1 MLLLSH
7 MFPELV
13 SRILVE
19 TTLTRSQGQC
29 QGSTIGGEVKS
40 WIDGNKPLV
49 IGLSAGIGALLL
61 LSILSCL
68 IRCFRKPRKQER
80 RHHRPRPRHT
90 GGWNGTP
97 IQGWDG
103 PMPPA
108 QMSQA
113 GGYYDPASAGRG
125 GGWVDSQNAGGW
137 RPPTYAA
144 PHYPP
149 QSYAPSTV
157 RYA

>member
-7 MFPELV
+7 MFPEWV

-40 WIDGNKPLV
+40 WIDDNKPLV

-68 IRCFRKPRKQER
+68 IRCFRRPRKQER
-80 RHHRPRPRHT
+80 RPHRPRPRHT

-97 IQGWDG
+97 IRGWDG

-108 QMSQA
+108 PMSQA
-113 GGYYDPASAGRG
+113 GGYYDPASAGR
-125 GGWVDSQNAGGW
+125 GGW

-149 QSYAPSTV
+149 QSYAPTTV